1 MNKIKKIGMSV
12 YYIDE
17 AIECLKDKNIKH
29 IQLPINILEQQ
40 WFSEDFL
47 KLLKIRK
54 DVTIHCRSIFLQ
66 GILISTQDKWPKI
79 KNVNSEIYINKLNNL
94 VKEFN
99 FNNKIELCFSYVKSI
114 EWINGLLV
122 GIEDIKQLEENIRL
136 FKIRKLNSEE
146 FKLVR
151 KVFNNV
157 PRQLLN
163 PSLWN
168 ITL

>member
-1 MNKIKKIGMSV
+1 MT
-12 YYIDE
+12 D
-17 AIECLKDKNIKH
+17 
-29 IQLPINILEQQ
+29 
-40 WFSEDFL
+40 
-47 KLLKIRK
+47 
-54 DVTIHCRSIFLQ
+54 CRSIFLQ

-79 KNVNSEIYINKLNNL
+79 KNVNSENYINKLNSL

-122 GIEDIKQLEENIRL
+122 GSEDIKQLEENIRL
-136 FKIRKLNSEE
+136 FKIRKLSSEE

-151 KVFNNV
+151 KVFNSV

-168 ITL
+168 TTL